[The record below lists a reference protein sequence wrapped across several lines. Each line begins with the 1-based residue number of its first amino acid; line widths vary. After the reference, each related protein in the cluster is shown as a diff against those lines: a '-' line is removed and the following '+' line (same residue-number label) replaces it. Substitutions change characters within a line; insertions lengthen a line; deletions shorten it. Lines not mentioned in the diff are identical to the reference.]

1 MSAPTSSPTNQP
13 TSWATTW
20 IDAVDAFG
28 QYLTAERAC
37 SPHTCSAYT
46 RDLLEFE
53 RMYRER
59 TGRAPEAGSVDALD
73 IRAHL
78 AGLYGKS
85 DASSIARKLSSLRS
99 FYRFLMRRGLA
110 EANPARSI
118 RSPKRRKAL
127 PRALDVDDAFRL
139 IEAPTRVPPRPRK
152 RKARAAAAPAA
163 APAAVSGAVSS
174 DAAVVT
180 GGSAGAPAEPADVPA
195 LRLRDRALLEVLY
208 GSGLRVA
215 ECCGLN
221 LDDVDRGRYATALV
235 HVRSGKGKKGRQVPL
250 GRQALAAL
258 DVYLGVRDLLRDP
271 RTGHQ
276 DERALFL
283 SYRGTRLT
291 PRSVQ
296 RMVARCVLEAGT
308 GEATPHA
315 LRHSFATHLL
325 DSGVDLRSI
334 QEMLGHASLA
344 STQIYTKVSL
354 DHLMSVYDASHPRAR
369 AAAAKPAERPDA
381 PVPPAGARKPHRR
394 D

>member
-1 MSAPTSSPTNQP
+1 MS
-13 TSWATTW
+13 W
-20 IDAVDAFG
+20 IEAVEAFG
-28 QYLTAERAC
+28 QYLQAERAS

-59 TGRAPEAGSVDALD
+59 TGRAPEAGAVDTLD

-78 AGLYGKS
+78 AGLYGNN

-99 FYRFLMRRGLA
+99 FYRFLMRRGLV

-118 RSPKRRKAL
+118 RSPKRKKAL

-139 IEAPTRVPPRPRK
+139 VEAPTKSQPRARK
-152 RKARAAAAPAA
+152 RKVRGAAAPAP
-163 APAAVSGAVSS
+163 APAASGAASG
-174 DAAVVT
+174 AAPVPAP
-180 GGSAGAPAEPADVPA
+180 GGAAPGEPADVPA

-250 GRQALAAL
+250 GRQALAAI
-258 DVYLGVRDLLRDP
+258 DTYLGVRDLLRDA

-276 DERALFL
+276 DQRALFL

-369 AAAAKPAERPDA
+369 AAAAQPEQRPEA
-381 PVPPAGARKPHRR
+381 PGTAAGGPGPHRR

>member
-1 MSAPTSSPTNQP
+1 MSWTE
-13 TSWATTW
+13 
-20 IDAVDAFG
+20 AVGAFG
-28 QYLTAERAC
+28 QYLKAERAS

-59 TGRAPEAGSVDALD
+59 TGRAPEAGSLDTLD
-73 IRAHL
+73 IRAYL
-78 AGLYGKS
+78 AGLYGNNDS
-85 DASSIARKLSSLRS
+85 SSIARKLSSLRS
-99 FYRFLMRRGLA
+99 FYRFLMRRGLV
-110 EANPARSI
+110 EVNPARSV

-127 PRALDVDDAFRL
+127 PRALDIDDAFRL
-139 IEAPTRVPPRPRK
+139 IEAPTRIQPRVPPRA
-152 RKARAAAAPAA
+152 RKARPVTGAAQAPAPA
-163 APAAVSGAVSS
+163 GDAPV
-174 DAAVVT
+174 
-180 GGSAGAPAEPADVPA
+180 APPGEPADVPA

-250 GRQALAAL
+250 GRTALAAI
-258 DVYLGVRDLLRDP
+258 DTYLGVRDLLRDA

-296 RMVARCVLEAGT
+296 RMVARSVLEAGT

-369 AAAAKPAERPDA
+369 AAAAQPEQRPEA
-381 PVPPAGARKPHRR
+381 PGASAGEPEPHRR

>member
-1 MSAPTSSPTNQP
+1 MSWTE
-13 TSWATTW
+13 
-20 IDAVDAFG
+20 AVGAFG
-28 QYLTAERAC
+28 QYLKAERAS

-59 TGRAPEAGSVDALD
+59 TGRAPDAGSVSTLD
-73 IRAHL
+73 IRAYL
-78 AGLYGKS
+78 AGLYDNNDS
-85 DASSIARKLSSLRS
+85 SSIARKLSSLRS
-99 FYRFLMRRGLA
+99 FYRFLMRRGLV
-110 EANPARSI
+110 ELNPARSV

-127 PRALDVDDAFRL
+127 PRALDIDDAFRL
-139 IEAPTRVPPRPRK
+139 IEAPTRIPPRARK
-152 RKARAAAAPAA
+152 GKAGRAAAEPAPAGDAPAA
-163 APAAVSGAVSS
+163 AGVPPG
-174 DAAVVT
+174 
-180 GGSAGAPAEPADVPA
+180 EPAHVPA

-250 GRQALAAL
+250 GRQALAAI
-258 DVYLGVRDLLRDP
+258 DTYLGVRDLLRDA
-271 RTGHQ
+271 RTGYQ
-276 DERALFL
+276 DHRALFL

-296 RMVARCVLEAGT
+296 RMVARSVLEAGT

-369 AAAAKPAERPDA
+369 AAAAQPEQRPEA
-381 PVPPAGARKPHRR
+381 PGAAAGEPEPHRR